1 MILLSGD
8 LLNIMGIGDKSISKS
23 TPYPFHIGRGY
34 GVLLEMSFSFFFQKH
49 MDGLFFIMQACCEF
63 ISICKWSI

>member
-34 GVLLEMSFSFFFQKH
+34 GVLLEMSFSFFFQKTW
-49 MDGLFFIMQACCEF
+49 MGFF
-63 ISICKWSI
+63 S